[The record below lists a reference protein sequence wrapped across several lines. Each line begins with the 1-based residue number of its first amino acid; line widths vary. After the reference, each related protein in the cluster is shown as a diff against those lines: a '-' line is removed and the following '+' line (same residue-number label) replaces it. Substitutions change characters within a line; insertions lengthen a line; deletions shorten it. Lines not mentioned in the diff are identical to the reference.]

1 MPQNNSCAST
11 HDSSVDA
18 IMVLRPIDPVTGRT
32 RDESIL
38 DAGSIRHNQE
48 QEVAA

>member
-1 MPQNNSCAST
+1 MPQINSCAST

-18 IMVLRPIDPVTGRT
+18 VMVLRPIDPVTGRT

-38 DAGSIRHNQE
+38 VAGSIRHSQE

>member
-18 IMVLRPIDPVTGRT
+18 VMVLRPIDPVTGRT
-32 RDESIL
+32 RDESVL
-38 DAGSIRHNQE
+38 VAGSIRHSQE

>member
-1 MPQNNSCAST
+1 MPQNNSCAPT

-18 IMVLRPIDPVTGRT
+18 VMVLRPIDPVTGRT

-38 DAGSIRHNQE
+38 VAGSIRHSQE

>member
-1 MPQNNSCAST
+1 MPQINSCAST

-18 IMVLRPIDPVTGRT
+18 VMVLRPIDPATGRT
-32 RDESIL
+32 RDESVL
-38 DAGSIRHNQE
+38 VAGSIRHNQE

>member
-18 IMVLRPIDPVTGRT
+18 VMVLRPIDPVTGRT

-38 DAGSIRHNQE
+38 VAGSIRHSQE